1 MHRRD
6 FLIAAAAT
14 AAAATIPARA
24 AFSQEGPFI
33 KRFADT
39 DELAAYTRLS
49 AVQQHPLILAHRAGY
64 QPWGGMP
71 ECSIYGAEKVIHRG
85 AAMIEIDIRTTTDG
99 VAVCVHDETL
109 DRETTGTGRID
120 EVDYAYI
127 ETLNLRDPQGTVTDL
142 KVEKFEDFLDWGNN
156 GALLWLDTKDV
167 DQDWLI
173 GLIREQRAE
182 SRVIVS
188 AYGRDVLETYQRLAP
203 DLVYFVPYIEG
214 LGLGTLEDILA
225 TGIDPSRL
233 IGMAGF
239 DLPDMRGTL
248 ALAEI
253 DAPALLDLQRT
264 DQRYSPD
271 NVNHSLYRTAVA
283 EGLAMICTDQYDQ
296 AMTALD
302 ITNWA

>member
-1 MHRRD
+1 MSAHNYHNRDNLRTRHKWHRGRRRASD
-6 FLIAAAAT
+6 PVFT
-14 AAAATIPARA
+14 GAR
-24 AFSQEGPFI
+24 
-33 KRFADT
+33 
-39 DELAAYTRLS
+39 
-49 AVQQHPLILAHRAGY
+49 ILEAM
-64 QPWGGMP
+64 QL
-71 ECSIYGAEKVIHRG
+71 GASVEVDLVIHADRG
-85 AAMIEIDIRTTTDG
+85 YAIL
-99 VAVCVHDETL
+99 HDLTL

-283 EGLAMICTDQYDQ
+283 EGLPMICTDQYDQ